1 MNVSEI
7 FAVPENEAKH
17 FKSLVEAPFS
27 MQVKGELGVQ
37 NDTQVLYGIYLGQL
51 GTREMITGRK

>member
-27 MQVKGELGVQ
+27 MMIKGEFGVQ
-37 NDTQVLYGIYLGQL
+37 DDPQIFYGSYFG
-51 GTREMITGRK
+51 